1 MTACRRLLRDAAAT
15 AAAGGV
21 LAKCLQANS
30 STGAVVY
37 LLGDLGA
44 GKTSFARGV
53 LQALGVEG
61 TVRSPTYTLME
72 PYRPPRLAGLQLLH
86 MDLYRLHSP
95 DELWELGLDS
105 YAPDSSVWLVEWPER
120 GAGVLPAADLTLSL
134 EHQGAQRLL
143 NVEGRVPWLAEFCGD
158 LAAL

>member
-1 MTACRRLLRDAAAT
+1 MTACAHVLPDAAAT
-15 AAAGGV
+15 AAAGAL
-21 LAKCLQANS
+21 LARLLRANPT
-30 STGAVVY
+30 TGCVVY

-72 PYRPPRLAGLQLLH
+72 PYRPPLLPGLPLLH
-86 MDLYRLHSP
+86 MDLYRLHSA

-105 YAPDSSVWLVEWPER
+105 YAPDAAVWLVEWPER
-120 GAGVLPAADLTLSL
+120 GAGVLAPADLTL
-134 EHQGAQRLL
+134 RLAHAGDRRQL
-143 NVEGRVPWLAEFCGD
+143 TVEGRVPWLADFCRN
-158 LAAL
+158 LASI

>member
-1 MTACRRLLRDAAAT
+1 MTVCSRQLRDAAAT
-15 AAAGGV
+15 AAAGAL
-21 LAKCLQANS
+21 LARRLANS

-72 PYRPPRLAGLQLLH
+72 PYRPPQLPGLQLLH

-95 DELWELGLDS
+95 DELWELGLDG
-105 YAPDSSVWLVEWPER
+105 YAPDSSLWLVEWPER
-120 GAGVLPAADLTLSL
+120 GAGVLPAADLTLTL

-143 NVEGRVPWLAEFCGD
+143 KVEGRVPWLAEFCSD
-158 LAAL
+158 LDAI